1 MPLVLPLPLCR
12 ALSQRLLE
20 LRSLSSKALVG
31 HYLLNEAIFDFTL
44 CPCPISPNAVSV
56 SLILL
61 ADLVFVGL
69 TFSAGLSDPKWQR
82 ILFCSLITA
91 QEPCWSHNITEHILD
106 SWIGHFFTL
115 YVLSEKKT
123 KVQSVGREKKSWS
136 CFLKE
141 FPQNSEGRVMGNSP
155 KGCICLHV

>member
-1 MPLVLPLPLCR
+1 MILMLSLSILIFHVKVLMPLVLPLPLCR

-82 ILFCSLITA
+82 ILSLLTDYSSRTMLVT
-91 QEPCWSHNITEHILD
+91 Q
-106 SWIGHFFTL
+106 
-115 YVLSEKKT
+115 YY
-123 KVQSVGREKKSWS
+123 
-136 CFLKE
+136 
-141 FPQNSEGRVMGNSP
+141 
-155 KGCICLHV
+155 